1 MSFNQQ
7 RKNSMLKKQ
16 FNYQHE
22 YSNITL
28 YFRKVLLHPY
38 LYLRHIIYFV
48 FCMWVKIEYYEI
60 SNQFVLLID
69 IRPI

>member
-28 YFRKVLLHPY
+28 YFSILLHPY

-48 FCMWVKIEYYEI
+48 FLHVGKDRM
-60 SNQFVLLID
+60 L
-69 IRPI
+69 

>member
-28 YFRKVLLHPY
+28 YFSILLHPY

-69 IRPI
+69 IRLI